1 MKKLKELF
9 YKYEEIILYL
19 IVGGLTTIVSLG
31 SYYLLVYTILNPKV
45 AVELQIANIIS
56 WILAVTFAYF
66 ANRRYVFKS
75 QNEKTLKEAF
85 SFYLTRVS
93 TLLIDMAI
101 MYIFVSVLGLNDK
114 IIKLVVQVV
123 VVILIMFLVNLLY
136 LRKTN
141 NFNKLFVFLY

>member
-1 MKKLKELF
+1 MKKLKKLF

-66 ANRRYVFKS
+66 ANRKYVFKS

-123 VVILIMFLVNLLY
+123 VVILNY
-136 LRKTN
+136 
-141 NFNKLFVFLY
+141 VFGKFIVFKKSK

>member
-1 MKKLKELF
+1 MF
-9 YKYEEIILYL
+9 EEIKKIINKNSEIIRYV
-19 IVGGLTTIVSLG
+19 IVGGLTTLVSLL
-31 SYYLLVYTILNPKV
+31 SYYICIWLFLNPDNGV
-45 AVELQIANIIS
+45 QLQVANIIS
-56 WILAVTFAYF
+56 WILSVTFAYF

-123 VVILIMFLVNLLY
+123 VVILNYIFG
-136 LRKTN
+136 K
-141 NFNKLFVFLY
+141 FIVFKKSK

>member
-1 MKKLKELF
+1 MEKEKSKISQLLKKVLNKEV
-9 YKYEEIILYL
+9 IMYL
-19 IVGGLTTIVSLG
+19 IFGVLTTVVS
-31 SYYLLVYTILNPKV
+31 LLVYYGCIYTFLNPEN
-45 AVELQIANIIS
+45 AVQLQIANIIS

-66 ANRRYVFKS
+66 ANRKYVFKS

-123 VVILIMFLVNLLY
+123 VVILNYVFGKFIVF
-136 LRKTN
+136 KK
-141 NFNKLFVFLY
+141 NK

>member
-66 ANRRYVFKS
+66 ANRKYVFKS
-75 QNEKTLKEAF
+75 NGKVIGEVVE
-85 SFYLTRVS
+85 FYSSRIL
-93 TLLIDMAI
+93 TLLIDMLSMFLMVTLFHIDDKIAKI
-101 MYIFVSVLGLNDK
+101 LVQFIILVLNYIFSKYLVFNNKKSKIKNT
-114 IIKLVVQVV
+114 IIK
-123 VVILIMFLVNLLY
+123 
-136 LRKTN
+136 
-141 NFNKLFVFLY
+141 

>member
-66 ANRRYVFKS
+66 ANRRDVFK
-75 QNEKTLKEAF
+75 
-85 SFYLTRVS
+85 
-93 TLLIDMAI
+93 
-101 MYIFVSVLGLNDK
+101 
-114 IIKLVVQVV
+114 
-123 VVILIMFLVNLLY
+123 
-136 LRKTN
+136 
-141 NFNKLFVFLY
+141 

>member
-1 MKKLKELF
+1 M
-9 YKYEEIILYL
+9 L
-19 IVGGLTTIVSLG
+19 I
-31 SYYLLVYTILNPKV
+31 
-45 AVELQIANIIS
+45 IIS

-123 VVILIMFLVNLLY
+123 VVILIMFFGKFIVF
-136 LRKTN
+136 KK
-141 NFNKLFVFLY
+141 NK

>member
-1 MKKLKELF
+1 MF
-9 YKYEEIILYL
+9 EEIKKIINKNSEIIRYV
-19 IVGGLTTIVSLG
+19 IVGGLTTLVSLL
-31 SYYLLVYTILNPKV
+31 SYYICIWLFLNPDNGV
-45 AVELQIANIIS
+45 QLQVANIIS
-56 WILAVTFAYF
+56 WILSVTFAYF

-123 VVILIMFLVNLLY
+123 VVILNYIFGKFIVF
-136 LRKTN
+136 KK
-141 NFNKLFVFLY
+141 NK